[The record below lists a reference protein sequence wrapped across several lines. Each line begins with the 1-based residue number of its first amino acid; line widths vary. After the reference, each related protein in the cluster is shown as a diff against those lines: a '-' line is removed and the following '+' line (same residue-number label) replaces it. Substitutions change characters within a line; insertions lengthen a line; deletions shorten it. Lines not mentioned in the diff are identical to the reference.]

1 MAHNKILIFAYLFFV
16 LIFSQETQFI
26 EGRRLLVGKNN
37 EFQKLPTHNKIHEKE
52 TNKHGG
58 KFRDDHHDMMAT
70 SDAITHEAILQS
82 PPIAAADE
90 GVAPP
95 PPPPAHAMITDFR
108 PTTPGH
114 SPGIGHPIHP

>member
-1 MAHNKILIFAYLFFV
+1 MAQNKILISACLFFV
-16 LIFSQETQFI
+16 LIFTEETWFI

-37 EFQKLPTHNKIHEKE
+37 EFQTLQTHNKIHEKE

-70 SDAITHEAILQS
+70 SDAITHEAILLS
-82 PPIAAADE
+82 PRTSAVDE

-95 PPPPAHAMITDFR
+95 LPPLAHAMINDFG
-108 PTTPGH
+108 PTHSGQ

>member
-1 MAHNKILIFAYLFFV
+1 MAHNKILIFTCLFFV

-26 EGRRLLVGKNN
+26 EGRHLLVGKNN
-37 EFQKLPTHNKIHEKE
+37 EFQTLQTHNKIHEKE

-58 KFRDDHHDMMAT
+58 KFRDDRHDMTAM
-70 SDAITHEAILQS
+70 SNAITHEAILLS
-82 PPIAAADE
+82 PPTAAADE
-90 GVAPP
+90 GAVAPP
-95 PPPPAHAMITDFR
+95 PPPARAMITDFR

>member
-1 MAHNKILIFAYLFFV
+1 MAQKKILIFACLFFV

-37 EFQKLPTHNKIHEKE
+37 EFQMLQTHSKIHKKE
-52 TNKHGG
+52 TNKLGG
-58 KFRDDHHDMMAT
+58 KFRDVHHDMTAT
-70 SDAITHEAILQS
+70 SDAITHEAILLS
-82 PPIAAADE
+82 PPTAVVDE

-95 PPPPAHAMITDFR
+95 PPPPTHAMITDFR

>member
-70 SDAITHEAILQS
+70 SDAITHEAILLS
-82 PPIAAADE
+82 PPTAAAGE

-95 PPPPAHAMITDFR
+95 PLSPAHAMITDFR
-108 PTTPGH
+108 PTTEGPSPPG
-114 SPGIGHPIHP
+114 SGHHP